1 MNEDDLT
8 PEEIA
13 ELERVDALLAD
24 PSLWTEPPAELQEKV
39 VEAIAQES
47 GRLRRRRRT
56 RYALAAVAASVV
68 LAVGVTVTVQQV
80 HDDPVQFSATVA
92 PTELAP
98 QAHGDVSLTR
108 TQSGWRITLK
118 VEDLPRRDGDEYYEA
133 WLRNEAGQRVSI
145 GTFNEGDYVTL
156 WAPVSPAE
164 FDTLTVTR
172 EVLDD
177 DPGPSGEVVL
187 TAHPQRR

>member
-1 MNEDDLT
+1 MDSDDLT
-8 PEEIA
+8 PEELA

-39 VEAIAQES
+39 VAAIADES
-47 GRLRRRRRT
+47 ARVRRSRVT
-56 RYALAAVAASVV
+56 RYAVAAVAASVV
-68 LAVGVTVTVQQV
+68 LALGTTVTVRLVRDDQV
-80 HDDPVQFSATVA
+80 RFTAAVDATG
-92 PTELAP
+92 LAP
-98 QAHGDVSLTR
+98 AAHGDVTLTR
-108 TQSGWRITLK
+108 TQSGWRITLR
-118 VEDLPRRDGDEYYEA
+118 VDELPRRDGEQYYEA
-133 WLRNEAGQRVSI
+133 WLRNAAGERVSI

-156 WAPVSPAE
+156 WSGVSPAE

-187 TAHPQRR
+187 TAHPQRS